1 MALLCYR
8 ICIEIVNVVWTN
20 KSGKAE
26 ATSCVSEWTL
36 SRFVCTQRKAR
47 ATPLRQHT
55 VDQSLRQPCA
65 LLCFN
70 HFTSCYAT
78 MPLHI
83 NHCFWCN
90 GSFHALYDQQFLPIQ
105 KYFKI
110 VDRIVKS
117 MITYVRQYGN

>member
-8 ICIEIVNVVWTN
+8 ICIENVNVVWTN

-26 ATSCVSEWTL
+26 ANQLCFGVGAKPLRLYSK
-36 SRFVCTQRKAR
+36 KAR
-47 ATPLRQHT
+47 TTPLRQHT

-65 LLCFN
+65 FLCFN